1 MFRTKSQKVKQK
13 QKQKD
18 RRPSVSSTVSQS
30 STKNSSVSTL
40 PVQSPMDSKNAPS
53 LTSSSPVVPESKPE
67 APVLMESPVS
77 DKPEQTPLAVPQEKE
92 KEKVADTTPTP
103 KPIAVSPSKV
113 ASVPPPAP
121 SPPLPAAST
130 SASASAYANP
140 PTYEASDSKEP
151 AANILSPPVSIPTE
165 PRPVGGR
172 RNKSDDE
179 ANGTTRSGEL
189 VSGRTGGAGAIS
201 NAGLQIPG
209 KLLNDPDEKA
219 ALKIKVHLN
228 LHAKVRLDLDA
239 QIYGDVVIGLL

>member
-40 PVQSPMDSKNAPS
+40 PVQSPMDSKNAPP
-53 LTSSSPVVPESKPE
+53 LISSSPVVPESKPE

-77 DKPEQTPLAVPQEKE
+77 DKPEQAPLAVPPEKE
-92 KEKVADTTPTP
+92 KLVAATPAP
-103 KPIAVSPSKV
+103 KPIAASPSKV

-121 SPPLPAAST
+121 SPLPPAST
-130 SASASAYANP
+130 SASASFPANP

-151 AANILSPPVSIPTE
+151 AANNLSPPVSIPTE

-179 ANGTTRSGEL
+179 ANGTTRGGEL
-189 VSGRTGGAGAIS
+189 VAGRTGGAGAIS

-219 ALKIKVHLN
+219 ALKVKVHLN